1 MKNPFVEE
9 KEEKE
14 EKMIGGYVP
23 IDMAN
28 YLRLS
33 SIHQERSLQNLLIEI
48 LSSWRVT
55 QGKLPD
61 TMIEHLAQKAFAEW
75 EKWEW
80 AGYFDTINKKSS
92 WTVIPDYERG
102 HQPNKRIR
110 EEIASELESKNLE
123 EGIKFLEKKK
133 Q

>member
-80 AGYFDTINKKSS
+80 AGKRTQTEYLKEIETHLSNLKM
-92 WTVIPDYERG
+92 PEDYTTQILDRTAI
-102 HQPNKRIR
+102 K
-110 EEIASELESKNLE
+110 LSK
-123 EGIKFLEKKK
+123 GKCGV
-133 Q
+133 